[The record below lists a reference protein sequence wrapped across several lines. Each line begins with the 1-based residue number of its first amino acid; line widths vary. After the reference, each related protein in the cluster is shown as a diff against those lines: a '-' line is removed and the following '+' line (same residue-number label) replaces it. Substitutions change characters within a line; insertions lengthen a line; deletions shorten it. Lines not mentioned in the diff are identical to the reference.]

1 MIKRKVLTNTTPD
14 VVIVVDGNTYKID
27 TITSVKT
34 IKVEFVLD
42 TPYEHDPGS

>member
-14 VVIVVDGNTYKID
+14 VLIVSDGKNFKID

-34 IKVEFVLD
+34 IKVEFDLD

>member
-1 MIKRKVLTNTTPD
+1 MIKRKMASKTTPD
-14 VVIVVDGNTYKID
+14 VVIVVDGNNIKID